1 MNGDC
6 FMKRKKI
13 LFSLFVLATF
23 ILELIPN
30 GAVLNFANPEGDS
43 WRRTYSY
50 FSMTPFGYANFGPLF
65 TAILTCVLIVLVCVS
80 WFKFSKRL
88 NRTITIISGIATAI
102 SLLPLMFGIEHITV
116 IGIIITVLLAAT
128 FAASFIKE
136 NK

>member
-1 MNGDC
+1 
-6 FMKRKKI
+6 MKRKKI
-13 LFSLFVLATF
+13 LFSLFILATF

-65 TAILTCVLIVLVCVS
+65 TAILTCVLIILVCVS

-88 NRTITIISGIATAI
+88 NRII
-102 SLLPLMFGIEHITV
+102 M
-116 IGIIITVLLAAT
+116 IIYRR
-128 FAASFIKE
+128 K
-136 NK
+136 KQ

>member
-1 MNGDC
+1 
-6 FMKRKKI
+6 MKRKKI
-13 LFSLFVLATF
+13 LFSLFILATF

-65 TAILTCVLIVLVCVS
+65 TAILTCVLIILVCVS

-88 NRTITIISGIATAI
+88 NRIIMIISGITVVT
-102 SLLPLMFGIEHITV
+102 SLLPLMFGTEYITV
-116 IGIIITVLLAAT
+116 IGIIITALLASI
-128 FAASFIKE
+128 FAVSFIKE
-136 NK
+136 DK

>member
-1 MNGDC
+1 
-6 FMKRKKI
+6 MKRKKI
-13 LFSLFVLATF
+13 LFSLFILATF

-30 GAVLNFANPEGDS
+30 GAVLNFAKPEGDS

-65 TAILTCVLIVLVCVS
+65 TAILTCVLIILVCVS

-88 NRTITIISGIATAI
+88 NGIIMIISGIAVVT
-102 SLLPLMFGIEHITV
+102 SLLPLMFGTEYITV

-128 FAASFIKE
+128 FATSFIKE